1 MAKGW
6 SFGGL
11 VAALKSAAFL
21 DAGTSFGQVS
31 TVGAKGNLIPAIS
44 IQTINM
50 TSYKWSSGES
60 RFVYTSSQG
69 MPADVK
75 SVFGDLV
82 QISVVGINDNET
94 YVLFAS
100 TAPHL
105 TDIGKGCSGL
115 LYGKRNTSN
124 LYEWTYEPFVK
135 RTISLTKSISPNIM
149 STLSWNGF
157 YSYPVTETGLTA
169 IGYPIDEAGILL
181 VQSLGG
187 GSLCIQEYTTFNS
200 KRKFSRSFDGSWSPW
215 IEYTRA
221 YQDANFASLFLSGNL
236 NCASVSGTGNATFGN
251 NAAGGSVTL
260 RPKESNQVSLTNE
273 MINYGGQILV
283 GAVQN
288 SFYST
293 FLTYGARRSGTASI
307 EAFSIYYNGTLK
319 FDFNVDTGN
328 IYTPAGTVATQPWAV
343 ANFMTDI
350 RLVSYQ
356 EAQAWG
362 GYGFRDESGW
372 VITAT
377 YNQTADQFIDFVGRR
392 KLQKLVGGV
401 WYDSYSA

>member
-21 DAGTSFGQVS
+21 DAGTAFGQVS

-44 IQTINM
+44 IQNINM

-60 RFVYTSSQG
+60 RFVLTSSQG
-69 MPADVK
+69 MPVDVK
-75 SVFGDLV
+75 STFGDLV

-105 TDIGKGCSGL
+105 TEIGKGCSGL

-135 RTISLTKSISPNIM
+135 RTISLPKSISPNSM

-157 YSYPVTETGLTA
+157 YSYQVTEPGLTA

-181 VQSLGG
+181 VQSIGDTG
-187 GSLCIQEYTTFNS
+187 LCIQEYTTFNS
-200 KRKFSRSFDGSWSPW
+200 KRKFSRNFEGSWSPW

-221 YQDANFASLFLSGNL
+221 HQDANFASLFLSGNL
-236 NCASVSGTGNATFGN
+236 NCASVSGTGNATFGS
-251 NAAGGSVTL
+251 AGGSVTL
-260 RPKESNQVSLTNE
+260 RPKERNQVSLTNE
-273 MINYGGQILV
+273 LINYGGQVLV
-283 GAVQN
+283 GAVEN
-288 SFYST
+288 NFYST
-293 FLTYGARRSGTASI
+293 SLTYGARRSGAASI
-307 EAFSIYYNGTLK
+307 EAFSIYYNGSLK
-319 FDFNVDTGN
+319 YDFNVDTGV
-328 IYTPAGTVATQPWAV
+328 IVTPVGTVATQPWAV
-343 ANFMTDI
+343 ANFITDI
-350 RLVSYQ
+350 RLASYQ
-356 EAQAWG
+356 DTQIWR
-362 GYGFRDESGW
+362 GYGYRDESGW
-372 VITAT
+372 VITAVI
-377 YNQTADQFIDFVGRR
+377 NNTADELIDFVGRR
-392 KLQKLVGGV
+392 KLQKYINGA
-401 WYDSYSA
+401 WYDSYSV